1 MKFLIASVAAASLLL
16 SALPRGAS
24 AIRDHQFSEQVKA
37 AMRSSLSFDC
47 CQTAGDCPPK
57 YKLFG
62 KTGGGNT
69 LCQVDKPVTDCSAMS
84 TDDYPKCEAAPTPSS
99 TPAAPSITPPAA
111 PASSSSATCSNASDF
126 VQGWGSVTIDSVNGR
141 QSCVAAQA
149 GSTSTSGGTAT
160 VNGKIFNA
168 PFAPCPGASSMSS
181 ASEHGVGLAAVAAGI
196 GMAAIF

>member
-1 MKFLIASVAAASLLL
+1 MTWFGNWSPGRVRAHIPFDEPIQIEIRYIADMKFLIASVAAASLLL

-84 TDDYPKCEAAPTPSS
+84 TDDC
-99 TPAAPSITPPAA
+99 
-111 PASSSSATCSNASDF
+111 
-126 VQGWGSVTIDSVNGR
+126 
-141 QSCVAAQA
+141 
-149 GSTSTSGGTAT
+149 STSRVT
-160 VNGKIFNA
+160 VERTRILLWK
-168 PFAPCPGASSMSS
+168 
-181 ASEHGVGLAAVAAGI
+181 GI
-196 GMAAIF
+196 GIGVDKVVE